1 MLEEIRTL
9 LDQLRE
15 PPAWPVLSTAMDPQM
30 AADLRAESEKH
41 WRLAIISLDELEAK
55 LIGIYGK
62 GADNPAYLELFDEVM
77 EIVRRKSE
85 PPAKRVHAIGQLMQK
100 RWREVSGN

>member
-15 PPAWPVLSTAMDPQM
+15 PPPWPVLSTALDPKM
-30 AADLRAESEKH
+30 VADLRADYEKH
-41 WRLAIISLDELEAK
+41 WRLAMINLDELEAK
-55 LIGIYGK
+55 LIGIYEA
-62 GADNPAYLELFDEVM
+62 GADNPAYLALFDEVM
-77 EIVRRKSE
+77 EIVRRKGE
-85 PPAKRVHAIGQLMQK
+85 PAGKRVQAIRRLMQE